1 MKRKPYLPAGMSE
14 EQFQRAAEKCLQVP
28 GFAEWVAEGIEV
40 LGRVQGG
47 RRAGADLTKSVNH

>member
-1 MKRKPYLPAGMSE
+1 MSE